1 MVRPL
6 ALVTALAL
14 AGCAPEAIAPPV
26 LTPAASPRPQA
37 AAPRISAESE
47 ALRAYYAQVE
57 ARLLSQGLLRTDGG
71 GVDTPY
77 SVRDLTESF
86 VRIALYDEYARVGG
100 RLIARPTPSRLRRWD
115 EPVRIGVDFGGTVPA
130 AQRAADQR
138 EITAYATRLQRL
150 MGHPVSVGGTANF
163 HVLILNEDERRA
175 VGPHLQRLIP
185 GIDDLTLRTITE
197 MPRSAFC
204 LVFAFSRGGADTYAA
219 AVAVIRG
226 EHPDL
231 LRKSCIHEELAQGM
245 GLANDS
251 KTARPTIFND
261 SEEFATLTAHD
272 EHLLRIL
279 YDPRLRPGMT
289 EAEARPIVTRI
300 ATELLGGDS

>member
-1 MVRPL
+1 ML
-6 ALVTALAL
+6 L
-14 AGCAPEAIAPPV
+14 AGCAPEMLAPPV

-37 AAPRISAESE
+37 AVRPSADSLSVRE
-47 ALRAYYAQVE
+47 YYAQVE
-57 ARLLSQGLLRTDGG
+57 ARLVSQGLLRTDGG
-71 GVDTPY
+71 GPDAPF
-77 SVRDLTESF
+77 SVRDLTENF
-86 VRIALYDEYARVGG
+86 IKIALYDEYARVGG
-100 RLIARPTPSRLRRWD
+100 RLVARPTPSRLRRWD
-115 EPVRIGVDFGGTVPA
+115 QPVRIGVEFGGTVPA

-138 EITAYATRLQRL
+138 EITAYAARLSRA
-150 MGHPVSVGGTANF
+150 MGHPVSVGGSPNF

-175 VGPHLQRLIP
+175 AGPHLQRLIP

-231 LRKSCIHEELAQGM
+231 LRRSCIHEEIAQGM

-251 KTARPTIFND
+251 RTARPTIFND
-261 SEEFATLTAHD
+261 SEEFATLTGHD
-272 EHLLRIL
+272 ELLLRIL
-279 YDPRLRPGMT
+279 YDSRLRPGMT
-289 EAEARPIVTRI
+289 EDEARPIVTRI

>member
-1 MVRPL
+1 MLRPFAITTL
-6 ALVTALAL
+6 MLL
-14 AGCAPEAIAPPV
+14 AGCAPEVIAPPTLSPV
-26 LTPAASPRPQA
+26 ASPRPQA
-37 AAPRISAESE
+37 PSPRTSVESE

-57 ARLLSQGLLRTDGG
+57 ARLLAQGLLRTDGG
-71 GVDTPY
+71 GPDTPF
-77 SVRDLTESF
+77 SVRDLTENF
-86 VRIALYDEYARVGG
+86 IRIALYDEYARVGG
-100 RLIARPTPSRLRRWD
+100 RLIARQTPSRLRRWD
-115 EPVRIGVDFGGTVPA
+115 QPVRIGVEFGGSVPP
-130 AQRAADQR
+130 AQRAMDQR
-138 EITAYATRLQRL
+138 EITAYAARLSRV
-150 MGHPVSVGGTANF
+150 MGHPVSVGGSPNF

-175 VGPHLQRLIP
+175 AGPHLERLIP
-185 GIDDLTLRTITE
+185 GIDPLTLRTITE

-231 LRKSCIHEELAQGM
+231 LRQSCIHEEIAQGM

-251 KTARPTIFND
+251 ATARPTIFND
-261 SEEFATLTAHD
+261 SEEFATLTGHD
-272 EHLLRIL
+272 ELLLRIL

-289 EAEARPIVTRI
+289 EDEARPIVTRI